1 MILVIGSEKGGCG
14 KSTLA
19 INLVVMSAREGIDTL
34 LVDADIQ
41 GSCNEFSQRRDELAI
56 APRIQVM
63 MKQGRNLH
71 RELADLQHRYQR
83 IIVDT
88 GGRDSAELRSSLLV
102 AQTVLLPVQP
112 TQLDLWATEKAF
124 QVTATAQDLNPSL
137 QIYVVITRAHT
148 NLLVTTARDAMQFL
162 SEFPHVRL
170 CHTMLYERLAWQK
183 SILEGRS
190 VVELRDA
197 KAYAEMKLLYEE
209 IFDGG
214 IPQVETD
221 PKP

>member
-102 AQTVLLPVQP
+102 AQKVLLPVQP

-124 QVTATAQDLNPSL
+124 QVTATAQDLNSSL
-137 QIYVVITRAHT
+137 QTYVVITVALH
-148 NLLVTTARDAMQFL
+148 LTA
-162 SEFPHVRL
+162 
-170 CHTMLYERLAWQK
+170 CHY
-183 SILEGRS
+183 
-190 VVELRDA
+190 
-197 KAYAEMKLLYEE
+197 
-209 IFDGG
+209 
-214 IPQVETD
+214 
-221 PKP
+221 PKVFSL

>member
-1 MILVIGSEKGGCG
+1 MAGSG
-14 KSTLA
+14 
-19 INLVVMSAREGIDTL
+19 R
-34 LVDADIQ
+34 
-41 GSCNEFSQRRDELAI
+41 RRD
-56 APRIQVM
+56 R
-63 MKQGRNLH
+63 GRNLH

-137 QIYVVITRAHT
+137 QTYVVITRAHT

-170 CHTMLYERLAWQK
+170 CHTILYERLAWQK

-197 KAYAEMKLLYEE
+197 KAYTEMKLLYEE

>member
-19 INLVVMSAREGIDTL
+19 INLTVMSVREGIDTL

-41 GSCNEFSQRRDELAI
+41 GSCNEFS
-56 APRIQVM
+56 
-63 MKQGRNLH
+63 
-71 RELADLQHRYQR
+71 DLQHRYQR

-88 GGRDSAELRSSLLV
+88 GGRDSPELRSSLLV
-102 AQTVLLPVQP
+102 AHTVLLPVQP

-124 QVTATAQDLNPSL
+124 QVTSTAQDLNPQL
-137 QIYVVITRAHT
+137 HTLVVITRAHT

-170 CHTMLYERLAWQK
+170 CNTILYERLAWQK

-197 KAYAEMKLLYEE
+197 QAHNEMKLLYEE
-209 IFDGG
+209 IFDGDV
-214 IPQVETD
+214 PQIETG
-221 PKP
+221 PNT

>member
-19 INLVVMSAREGIDTL
+19 INLSVMSTHEGIDTL

-41 GSCNEFSQRRDELAI
+41 GSCNEFSQRRDELDI
-56 APRIQVM
+56 VPRLQVM
-63 MKQGRNLH
+63 MKHGRNLH
-71 RELADLQHRYQR
+71 RELSDLQHRYQR

-88 GGRDSAELRSSLLV
+88 GGRDSPELRSSLLV
-102 AQTVLLPVQP
+102 AHTVLLPVQP

-124 QVTATAQDLNPSL
+124 QVTSTAQDLNPQL
-137 QIYVVITRAHT
+137 HTLVVITRAHT

-170 CHTMLYERLAWQK
+170 CNTILYERLAWQK

-190 VVELRDA
+190 VVELHDA
-197 KAYAEMKLLYEE
+197 KAHNEMKLLYEE
-209 IFDGG
+209 IFDGDV
-214 IPQVETD
+214 PQVETGSNT
-221 PKP
+221 

>member
-19 INLVVMSAREGIDTL
+19 INLSVMSVREGIDTL

-41 GSCNEFSQRRDELAI
+41 GSCNEFSQRRDELDI

-63 MKQGRNLH
+63 MKHGRNLH
-71 RELADLQHRYQR
+71 RELSDLQHRYQR

-88 GGRDSAELRSSLLV
+88 GGRDSPELRSTLLV
-102 AQTVLLPVQP
+102 AHTVLLPVQP

-124 QVTATAQDLNPSL
+124 QVTATAQDLNPQL
-137 QIYVVITRAHT
+137 HTFVVITRAHP
-148 NLLVTTARDAMQFL
+148 NLLVTTARDAMHFL
-162 SEFPHVRL
+162 SDFSHVRL
-170 CHTMLYERLAWQK
+170 CHTVLYERLAWQK

-197 KAYAEMKLLYEE
+197 KAHTEMKLSHSTGFSGK
-209 IFDGG
+209 IS
-214 IPQVETD
+214 TC
-221 PKP
+221 

>member
-88 GGRDSAELRSSLLV
+88 GGRDSPELRSSLLV
-102 AQTVLLPVQP
+102 AHTVLLPVQP

-124 QVTATAQDLNPSL
+124 QVTATAQDKDPQKPKSF
-137 QIYVVITRAHT
+137 
-148 NLLVTTARDAMQFL
+148 NLRIDEQT
-162 SEFPHVRL
+162 
-170 CHTMLYERLAWQK
+170 LAKLHW
-183 SILEGRS
+183 LADYTPGCRS
-190 VVELRDA
+190 VQSWVKHALDA
-197 KAYAEMKLLYEE
+197 AIEQ
-209 IFDGG
+209 G
-214 IPQVETD
+214 
-221 PKP
+221 

>member
-19 INLVVMSAREGIDTL
+19 INLSIMSVREGIDTL

-41 GSCNEFSQRRDELAI
+41 GSCNEFSQRRDELDI
-56 APRIQVM
+56 VPRLQVM
-63 MKQGRNLH
+63 MKHGRNLH
-71 RELADLQHRYQR
+71 RELSDLQHRYQR

-88 GGRDSAELRSSLLV
+88 GGRDSPELRSSLLV
-102 AQTVLLPVQP
+102 AHTVLLPVQP

-124 QVTATAQDLNPSL
+124 QVTSTAQDLNPQL
-137 QIYVVITRAHT
+137 HTLVVITRAHT

-170 CHTMLYERLAWQK
+170 CNTILYERLAWQK

-197 KAYAEMKLLYEE
+197 KAHNEMKLLYEE
-209 IFDGG
+209 IFDGDVS
-214 IPQVETD
+214 QVETG
-221 PKP
+221 PNT